1 MELWGFVILGIF
13 ALGVLISIGNDV
25 RSISSRLQDSS
36 INHLPDLPEKIAKAI
51 IWELDMKSELPKNIS
66 HELVMGD
73 FSERIAASIGSNLI
87 YDSDLPERIAKSIGS
102 NLIYDSDLP
111 EKIAKSISHEM
122 LMESNLET
130 KISRAIQSQIGYWD
144 IGTDRPSNLM
154 EHLQSIEKKL

>member
-87 YDSDLPERIAKSIGS
+87 YDSDLPE
-102 NLIYDSDLP
+102 
-111 EKIAKSISHEM
+111 KIAKAISHEM

>member
-1 MELWGFVILGIF
+1 MELWILT
-13 ALGVLISIGNDV
+13 ALTVAVVGTLGSIASDI
-25 RSISSRLQDSS
+25 RSISERIQECNKT
-36 INHLPDLPEKIAKAI
+36 ITELPEEIAK
-51 IWELDMKSELPKNIS
+51 
-66 HELVMGD
+66 
-73 FSERIAASIGSNLI
+73 SIGSNLI